1 MLSDGSGEALNA
13 DLTRAWNGTA
23 RNEVRKTMGFL
34 SGLGWACTSNV
45 ADDAIKRQR
54 KV

>member
-1 MLSDGSGEALNA
+1 MLSNDSGEALNGA
-13 DLTRAWNGTA
+13 LTRAWNATA
-23 RNEVRKTMGFL
+23 RNELHKMMEFL